1 MNMSKNILIVDDN
14 MKFCESISEV
24 LEMEGYR
31 TESVNNGPAALDAI
45 KGDGIN
51 LVLMDIKM
59 PEMDGVDTFLKIKDI
74 SSDIPVILMSAY
86 VVEDRIQIA
95 LRNGVFGVFNK
106 PLHFERLLRSIK
118 YSGSDGAMIMI
129 ADDDEALTSSL
140 LDKLAEKGYQSIVAK
155 DSDMAVD
162 IANENRV
169 DIIILDMK
177 SQAIRGME
185 TYSAIR
191 EIRPDVI
198 VIILGS
204 FNVENGKFANEDI
217 KNNVGAY
224 LEKPVDMDQ
233 MLKSIHKLL
242 NDR

>member
-31 TESVNNGPAALDAI
+31 TESVNNGLAALDAI
-45 KGDGIN
+45 KGDDIN

-86 VVEDRIQIA
+86 AVDDRIQIA
-95 LRNGVFGVFNK
+95 LHNGVFGVFNK

-118 YSGSDGAMIMI
+118 KAGSDGALIMI
-129 ADDDEALTSSL
+129 ADDDEALTSRL
-140 LDKLAEKGYQSIVAK
+140 LDELAEKGYESIVAK
-155 DSDMAVD
+155 DSDTAVD
-162 IANENRV
+162 IAKETRV

-185 TYSAIR
+185 TYSSIR

-204 FNVENGKFANEDI
+204 LNSENGEFANVGI
-217 KNNVGAY
+217 KSNVGAC
-224 LEKPVDMDQ
+224 LEKPVDMNQ
-233 MLKSIHKLL
+233 MLESIQKLL